1 MNVGCVLDVAPRN
14 LSYAG
19 FSHLFSMQV
28 WITPASQ
35 LTGRAMASLPS
46 R

>member
-1 MNVGCVLDVAPRN
+1 MKVGFVLNIAPRN
-14 LSYAG
+14 LSYAD